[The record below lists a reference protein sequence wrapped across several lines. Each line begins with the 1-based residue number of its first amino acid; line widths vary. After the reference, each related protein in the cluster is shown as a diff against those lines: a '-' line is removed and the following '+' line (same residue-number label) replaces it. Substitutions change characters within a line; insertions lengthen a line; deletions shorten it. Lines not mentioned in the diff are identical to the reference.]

1 MGDNRA
7 RWIAR
12 HAWLIALLALVL
24 AVAAACGDDDDGDS
38 SSAAAEAT
46 SAATSAAAEAS
57 SAVESVASEAESV
70 ASEAESAVSSAEG
83 ETSAAATGEA
93 TGEPLLIGGP
103 FAQTGPAGIAD
114 HKDCWNGTQMAI
126 DEINS
131 AGGVNGRP
139 LKLEVV
145 DIDMLT
151 PEGTQSAFQALV
163 DKNVDAIVSPFSIT
177 WQPGIDV
184 TAAAEI
190 PYLSGGTSSPAIA
203 YAKTDPEKFFNFVS
217 DPAELNYG
225 VGFIQSLD
233 LLVDSGKWTPKNNK
247 VDIVVGDSE
256 YNTLIADG
264 TKQAIAD
271 SGGKWELGEVSD
283 VQGGITDW
291 SPILQKLQQ
300 SDAGVIMIDHWI
312 GAELAAFAQQFS
324 ANPVPGSLV
333 YLQYG
338 PSQPEFLDIAGESAE
353 GFYWGTM
360 IGVPDTGKGAE
371 FRQKYTELYPGTFGL
386 VYTGWCYDMV
396 QILKDAWTNVD
407 PADTHA
413 VMDWIKSHPYD
424 GTTGHIDFSNVE
436 TPVYPE
442 NAATPEEGVTHLFF
456 QVQGGEHKIV
466 LPEVY
471 KQTDYVTPPWG

>member
-1 MGDNRA
+1 
-7 RWIAR
+7 
-12 HAWLIALLALVL
+12 
-24 AVAAACGDDDDGDS
+24 
-38 SSAAAEAT
+38 
-46 SAATSAAAEAS
+46 
-57 SAVESVASEAESV
+57 
-70 ASEAESAVSSAEG
+70 
-83 ETSAAATGEA
+83 
-93 TGEPLLIGGP
+93 
-103 FAQTGPAGIAD
+103 
-114 HKDCWNGTQMAI
+114 MAI
-126 DEINS
+126 DEINA

-139 LKLEVV
+139 LQLEVV

-151 PEGTQSAFQALV
+151 PEGVQTSFQSLV
-163 DKNVDAIVSPFSIT
+163 DKNVDAISSPFTIT
-177 WQPGIDV
+177 YQPGLEV
-184 TAAAEI
+184 AAAAEI
-190 PYLSGGTSSPAIA
+190 PYLSGGTSSPAVA
-203 YAKTDPEKFFNFVS
+203 LAKSDPEKFFNFVQ

-233 LLVDSGKWTPKNNK
+233 LMVEAGTWTPKNNK

-256 YNTLIADG
+256 YNTLIAEG

-271 SGGKWELGEVSD
+271 SGGTWELGEESE

-312 GAELAAFAQQFS
+312 GAELAAFAQQFT

-360 IGVPDTGKGAE
+360 IGVPNTGKAAE
-371 FRQKYTELYPGTFGL
+371 FRTKYPELYPDVTFGL

-407 PADTHA
+407 PADTKA

-424 GTTGHIDFSNVE
+424 GTTGHIDFSDVE
-436 TPVYPE
+436 TPTYPV
-442 NAATPEEGVTHLFF
+442 NADTPGEGVTHLFF
-456 QVQGGEHKIV
+456 QVQDGAAQDRGARGV
-466 LPEVY
+466 QGDGLR
-471 KQTDYVTPPWG
+471 QRRRGARG

>member
-1 MGDNRA
+1 
-7 RWIAR
+7 
-12 HAWLIALLALVL
+12 
-24 AVAAACGDDDDGDS
+24 
-38 SSAAAEAT
+38 
-46 SAATSAAAEAS
+46 
-57 SAVESVASEAESV
+57 
-70 ASEAESAVSSAEG
+70 
-83 ETSAAATGEA
+83 
-93 TGEPLLIGGP
+93 
-103 FAQTGPAGIAD
+103 
-114 HKDCWNGTQMAI
+114 MAI
-126 DEINS
+126 DEINA
-131 AGGVNGRP
+131 AGGANGRP

-203 YAKTDPEKFFNFVS
+203 YAKSDPEKFFNFVS

-233 LLVDSGKWTPKNNK
+233 LLVESGKWTPKNNK

-291 SPILQKLQQ
+291 SPILQKLAAVRRRRDHDRPLDRRRARRVRAAVQRQ
-300 SDAGVIMIDHWI
+300 PGAG
-312 GAELAAFAQQFS
+312 LARVPAVRPVPARVPRHRRRGGGGLLLGHHDRRARHGQGRGV
-324 ANPVPGSLV
+324 PPEVHREVPGSRSAWST
-333 YLQYG
+333 
-338 PSQPEFLDIAGESAE
+338 PAGATTWS
-353 GFYWGTM
+353 TSSR
-360 IGVPDTGKGAE
+360 T
-371 FRQKYTELYPGTFGL
+371 PGRTS
-386 VYTGWCYDMV
+386 TRPTR
-396 QILKDAWTNVD
+396 K
-407 PADTHA
+407 A
-413 VMDWIKSHPYD
+413 VMEWIKSHPYD

-442 NAATPEEGVTHLFF
+442 NAATPEDGRHAP
-456 QVQGGEHKIV
+456 V
-466 LPEVY
+466 LPGAGRRAQDRAARGLQAVGLR
-471 KQTDYVTPPWG
+471 DASVGLGG